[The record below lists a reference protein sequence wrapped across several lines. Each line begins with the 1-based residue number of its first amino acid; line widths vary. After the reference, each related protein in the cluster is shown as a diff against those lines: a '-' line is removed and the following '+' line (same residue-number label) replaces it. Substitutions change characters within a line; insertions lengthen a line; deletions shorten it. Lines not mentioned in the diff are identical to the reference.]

1 MLGFIPPR
9 PADCERERERVI
21 DQDKSFHTVR
31 RLLVPERME
40 SDTLS
45 STNALNFDIC
55 TKSSHVLSCR
65 S

>member
-9 PADCERERERVI
+9 PDDCVCERVN
-21 DQDKSFHTVR
+21 DQDTSFHTVR